1 MATSFQLCATDFQ
14 FQLYLLRGLRECF
27 APKNACNPGV
37 LDEADEISV
46 QAFFEDRWSCDV
58 AGLVVFCSPPG
69 KKKIFLH
76 FLRQSLVWYLVD
88 RKGATIHDW
97 PAWSLSWHGPTWVTK
112 PTGLHNSEVFNFWVV
127 GASLSGILECR
138 HTEWGYKGLTNGPSV
153 LGRLLWYHLARLY
166 LFREN
171 LEWCVSLPAY
181 QSCVQMFPV

>member
-46 QAFFEDRWSCDV
+46 QAFFEDRWSCEV

-69 KKKIFLH
+69 KKRFFLH

-127 GASLSGILECR
+127 GASLSGILEQN
-138 HTEWGYKGLTNGPSV
+138 EAAKGLLMAP
-153 LGRLLWYHLARLY
+153 
-166 LFREN
+166 LFWEGYYD
-171 LEWCVSLPAY
+171 SI
-181 QSCVQMFPV
+181 